1 MSNTAVRVKGL
12 RELQRALK
20 DADKEL
26 RLAVRAE
33 LREAGEIV
41 RREGQALF
49 ERYSPKSA
57 AGYRV
62 RVRMRGVAVEQSLRR
77 TTGQHPEFGRLQ
89 LREALEPALDA
100 KEGEVMGRLEEAL
113 DNVAD
118 RFN

>member
-1 MSNTAVRVKGL
+1 VAETVRVKGL
-12 RELQRALK
+12 RELQRALR

-41 RREGQALF
+41 RGEAKALF
-49 ERYSPKSA
+49 ERFDPKSA

-62 RVRMRGVAVEQSLRR
+62 RVRLRGVAVEQSLKR
-77 TTGQHPEFGRLQ
+77 TTGQHPEFARLQ
-89 LREALEPALDA
+89 RRTALEPALDA
-100 KEGEVMGRLEEAL
+100 KEDEVITRLEEAL

>member
-1 MSNTAVRVKGL
+1 MPAETVRVKGL

-20 DADKEL
+20 DADREL

-62 RVRMRGVAVEQSLRR
+62 RVRQRGVAVEQSLRR
-77 TTGQHPEFGRLQ
+77 TTGLHPEWGRLQ

-100 KEGEVMGRLEEAL
+100 KQDEVVGRLEDAV